1 MKHLLV
7 LMAGALM
14 QMACAS
20 GPTPVPLRGTTWVL
34 ADAGSGKAP
43 VLTLDPVQQQLIGQA
58 QCNRLMGQ
66 FTLAGDQIGFGQVA
80 STRRA
85 CIPDDGSEERFMQAL
100 GQVKRYRIE
109 RNELLLFGDGSTPL
123 LRFKPGRAP

>member
-1 MKHLLV
+1 
-7 LMAGALM
+7 
-14 QMACAS
+14 
-20 GPTPVPLRGTTWVL
+20 VL

-43 VLTLDPVQQQLIGQA
+43 FLTLDPLQQQLIGQA

-80 STRRA
+80 STRRS

>member
-20 GPTPVPLRGTTWVL
+20 GPAPVPLRGTTWVL
-34 ADAGSGKAP
+34 ADAAGGKTP
-43 VLTLDPVQQQLIGQA
+43 FLTLDPVQQQLIGQA

-100 GQVKRYRIE
+100 AGVKRYRIE
-109 RNELLLFGDGSTPL
+109 RNELLLFGDGSAPL
-123 LRFKPGRAP
+123 LRFKPGKAP